1 MRFRLPCL
9 FLLLLLSQIL
19 PVHAQS
25 VLRVAMH
32 ADLRA
37 IDPVWSTAYI
47 TRNHGY
53 MIYDTLFAMNE
64 QGEIKPQM
72 VDTYDVSADGLTYSF
87 TLREGLLWHDGQPV
101 TAEDCVASIRRWGL
115 RDTMGQ
121 TVMTFVEDMTA
132 TGSKTFTIRLKQKTG
147 LLIYALGK
155 PSAAVPFMM
164 PKRIA
169 ETPHTVQI
177 TEAIGSGP
185 FMFRRDE
192 WKPGDRAVYVKFD
205 RYVPRPEP
213 ASSLS
218 GGKVARFDRIEWV
231 VLADQQQTVNAL
243 LAGEIDMIEGVSH
256 DLIPLVRDAP
266 GVTMWASNPIGNQ
279 FSFRPNQLHPPFD
292 NPKIRQALW
301 YAFNQEDFLKA
312 VIGDAEFYSPCKSV
326 FVCPTRYASE
336 AGMDGLL
343 ESNMARARQLLQEA
357 GYDGTPVVLLHSS
370 DVAVLA
376 NLAPVAK
383 SLMERAGFKVDMLTM
398 DWASVV
404 ARLGKRD
411 PPSSGGWSAYLTSWN
426 AADVLDPVMTAWLN
440 SRCERA
446 LVGWPCDPEMEKL
459 RAAFAAEGDL
469 AKQKELAEAVQRR
482 AIAWTQFVPLGQWRN
497 ALVTRANI
505 KGVLTSPVP
514 VLWNMW
520 RE

>member
-9 FLLLLLSQIL
+9 FLLLLLTQIL
-19 PVHAQS
+19 PVQAQS

-72 VDTYDVSADGLTYSF
+72 VDGYDVSADGLTYSF

-101 TAEDCVASIRRWGL
+101 TAEDCVASIRRWGM

-121 TVMTFVEDMTA
+121 TVMTFVEDMAA

-155 PSAAVPFMM
+155 PSSAVPFMM

-213 ASSLS
+213 ASSLA

-279 FSFRPNQLHPPFD
+279 FSFRPEPAPPAL
-292 NPKIRQALW
+292 RQP
-301 YAFNQEDFLKA
+301 E
-312 VIGDAEFYSPCKSV
+312 
-326 FVCPTRYASE
+326 
-336 AGMDGLL
+336 
-343 ESNMARARQLLQEA
+343 
-357 GYDGTPVVLLHSS
+357 
-370 DVAVLA
+370 
-376 NLAPVAK
+376 
-383 SLMERAGFKVDMLTM
+383 
-398 DWASVV
+398 
-404 ARLGKRD
+404 D
-411 PPSSGGWSAYLTSWN
+411 PPGPLVCLQPGGFPQGRHRRRRILLALQVGLRLPDALCRRSGHGGS
-426 AADVLDPVMTAWLN
+426 PG
-440 SRCERA
+440 E
-446 LVGWPCDPEMEKL
+446 
-459 RAAFAAEGDL
+459 
-469 AKQKELAEAVQRR
+469 QH
-482 AIAWTQFVPLGQWRN
+482 GQGPPAPAGGR
-497 ALVTRANI
+497 L
-505 KGVLTSPVP
+505 
-514 VLWNMW
+514 
-520 RE
+520 